1 MGKDVPWGT
10 SKLCLAMCPIAS
22 RLRNIL
28 QKIKSQTRFQ
38 ICFSRFHILYGW
50 CTLAIDQEAGNDL
63 CVEAIRNDCYVWNEC
78 LAQWWTE
85 AAPPKYQDDATCPS
99 CHTHQEDHRHFVRS
113 THSTRTPWRQTT
125 IDSLSTLLKTHSTN
139 PDLHAL
145 IVHGIHETLT
155 TPSYTCDNL
164 LNPHLNSLV
173 QSQNDIGWFQWLNSR
188 VSNEWVICQDY
199 YLKLQNNMT
208 HAGGLANFGSK

>member
-1 MGKDVPWGT
+1 M
-10 SKLCLAMCPIAS
+10 
-22 RLRNIL
+22 
-28 QKIKSQTRFQ
+28 
-38 ICFSRFHILYGW
+38 
-50 CTLAIDQEAGNDL
+50 
-63 CVEAIRNDCYVWNEC
+63 
-78 LAQWWTE
+78 
-85 AAPPKYQDDATCPS
+85 
-99 CHTHQEDHRHFVRS
+99 
-113 THSTRTPWRQTT
+113 RTTWRQTT
-125 IDSLSTLLKTHSTN
+125 IDGLNTLLKTHSTN
-139 PDLHAL
+139 PDLLAL

-155 TPSYTCDNL
+155 TPSYTCANL